1 MMHISNRTRTGG
13 GCIRFNYMK
22 KAVRKGG
29 VSYPEF
35 QILQL
40 RRYLRYICTFLMV
53 WGTFHLPLINQ
64 CKTQT
69 SCSSKKRRKYLQNIS
84 FFFCNVC
91 NLRLNA
97 SVAAFLIVFP
107 TAALEAPFSIYLQP
121 ESIKLFRG
129 ATLNTVY
136 RKYSPVFLTKGIE
149 SNIW

>member
-1 MMHISNRTRTGG
+1 MTTSFKIYSETGFSKTWKPLWCTFQIVHEPG
-13 GCIRFNYMK
+13 KGTFVSIIWKRLWG
-22 KAVRKGG
+22 RGG

-40 RRYLRYICTFLMV
+40 RRYLWHICTFLMV

-91 NLRLNA
+91 NLRLKA
-97 SVAAFLIVFP
+97 SVAVFLIVFP
-107 TAALEAPFSIYLQP
+107 TAALEAPFSIYL
-121 ESIKLFRG
+121 
-129 ATLNTVY
+129 
-136 RKYSPVFLTKGIE
+136 
-149 SNIW
+149 

>member
-1 MMHISNRTRTGG
+1 MKNRSQKTKLNLFWPQALKFIQKRVFLKHGSRYDAHFKSYTNRGRVHSFQLYEKG
-13 GCIRFNYMK
+13 WEEG
-22 KAVRKGG
+22 GG

-64 CKTQT
+64 YKTQT
-69 SCSSKKRRKYLQNIS
+69 SCSSKKRGKYLQNIS

-91 NLRLNA
+91 NLRLKA

-107 TAALEAPFSIYLQP
+107 TAALEAPFSIYL
-121 ESIKLFRG
+121 
-129 ATLNTVY
+129 
-136 RKYSPVFLTKGIE
+136 
-149 SNIW
+149 